1 MCAQLDSDALVA
13 RACEETGLDDLGDI
27 PYREPLEVL
36 LASLNRDAGLD
47 APRLAVAGD
56 SITGLL
62 VKRLRLVD
70 DRTTYPAIA
79 DEKIVAP
86 LFIVGLPRTGSTHLH
101 ALLAQV
107 GGIRAPQ
114 MWEMTSPS
122 PPPEQETYTTDPR
135 IAQFEAAVAATPPE
149 MMKRHPVSATRP
161 EQCNALNDWS
171 FVNQALIAYYNI
183 PTYRDW
189 LLGTD
194 YTWAYEAHRRTLQ
207 QLQWRVPGQWVL
219 KYPKHLVALDRLLA
233 AYPDAR
239 IVWTHRDPAVVVP
252 SVASLTGYIREAQT
266 GVVDEPSFGREW
278 AAHEELVLLRGL
290 AVRDQV
296 GNDDGRFYD
305 LHYEQLMA
313 DPLHVIASICGHYGI
328 PFDDESAAAVQ
339 RFVTD
344 NPQTKHGAHDYTA
357 EQFGL
362 DADGLRRR
370 FAPYIERFGVRTG
383 RGA

>member
-1 MCAQLDSDALVA
+1 
-13 RACEETGLDDLGDI
+13 
-27 PYREPLEVL
+27 
-36 LASLNRDAGLD
+36 
-47 APRLAVAGD
+47 
-56 SITGLL
+56 
-62 VKRLRLVD
+62 
-70 DRTTYPAIA
+70 
-79 DEKIVAP
+79 
-86 LFIVGLPRTGSTHLH
+86 
-101 ALLAQV
+101 
-107 GGIRAPQ
+107 
-114 MWEMTSPS
+114 
-122 PPPEQETYTTDPR
+122 
-135 IAQFEAAVAATPPE
+135 
-149 MMKRHPVSATRP
+149 
-161 EQCNALNDWS
+161 
-171 FVNQALIAYYNI
+171 
-183 PTYRDW
+183 
-189 LLGTD
+189 
-194 YTWAYEAHRRTLQ
+194 
-207 QLQWRVPGQWVL
+207 
-219 KYPKHLVALDRLLA
+219 
-233 AYPDAR
+233 
-239 IVWTHRDPAVVVP
+239 VVP

-383 RGA
+383 RRA

>member
-1 MCAQLDSDALVA
+1 VCAQLDSDALVA

-149 MMKRHPVSATRP
+149 MMKRPRTIDAIHATSSKSRP
-161 EQCNALNDWS
+161 CSIPSLS
-171 FVNQALIAYYNI
+171 TFV
-183 PTYRDW
+183 
-189 LLGTD
+189 
-194 YTWAYEAHRRTLQ
+194 
-207 QLQWRVPGQWVL
+207 
-219 KYPKHLVALDRLLA
+219 
-233 AYPDAR
+233 
-239 IVWTHRDPAVVVP
+239 
-252 SVASLTGYIREAQT
+252 
-266 GVVDEPSFGREW
+266 
-278 AAHEELVLLRGL
+278 
-290 AVRDQV
+290 
-296 GNDDGRFYD
+296 
-305 LHYEQLMA
+305 
-313 DPLHVIASICGHYGI
+313 
-328 PFDDESAAAVQ
+328 
-339 RFVTD
+339 
-344 NPQTKHGAHDYTA
+344 
-357 EQFGL
+357 
-362 DADGLRRR
+362 
-370 FAPYIERFGVRTG
+370 
-383 RGA
+383 